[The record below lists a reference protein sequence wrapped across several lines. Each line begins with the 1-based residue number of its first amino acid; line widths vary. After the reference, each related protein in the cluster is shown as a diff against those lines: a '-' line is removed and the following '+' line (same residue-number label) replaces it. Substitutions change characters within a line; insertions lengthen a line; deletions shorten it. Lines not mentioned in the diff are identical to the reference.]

1 MKDKKIIIVLVSI
14 LVISVVAIVCIV
26 TFNNKDKKINQDAD
40 IVFSLNADKTKIK
53 AGDTVTI
60 SLDLDKVPAN
70 GLGVCAFNATIIY
83 DSSKLSLN
91 IKSEE
96 EDYIAYDSY
105 AGNVGKKFL
114 MRDEA
119 ITEYD
124 YNKEKNEK
132 GIVLIAAVAAQDA
145 VNETGNVYTITFKA
159 NEDINIKENGLYLK
173 TNEDGEYDFVAAGV
187 KITDDNLYDVNS
199 DLKYVLKNNI

>member
-145 VNETGNVYTITFKA
+145 VKETGNIYTITFKA

-187 KITDDNLYDVNS
+187 KIADDNLYDVNS

>member
-96 EDYIAYDSY
+96 NSTTYDCY
-105 AGNVGKKFL
+105 AGNVGKNFL
-114 MRDEA
+114 MRDKF
-119 ITEYD
+119 IKEYD

>member
-26 TFNNKDKKINQDAD
+26 TFNNKDKKVNQDAD
-40 IVFSLNADKTKIK
+40 IVFSLNADKTKLK
-53 AGDTVTI
+53 AGDTVKV
-60 SLDLDKVPAN
+60 SLDLDKVPTN
-70 GLGVCAFNATIIY
+70 GLGVCAFNAIIIY

-96 EDYIAYDSY
+96 EDYLAYDCY
-105 AGNVGKKFL
+105 AGEVGKKFL
-114 MRDEA
+114 MRDKFVK
-119 ITEYD
+119 EYD

-132 GIVLIAAVAAQDA
+132 GIILIAAVAAQDA

-159 NEDINIKENGLYLK
+159 NEDINIKENGIYLK
-173 TNEDGEYDFVAAGV
+173 TNEDGEYDFVSAGV
-187 KITDDNLYDVNS
+187 KITDDNLYDVDS
-199 DLKYVLKNNI
+199 DLKCVLENKI

>member
-96 EDYIAYDSY
+96 DYKSYDCY
-105 AGNVGKKFL
+105 AGEVGKKFL
-114 MRDEA
+114 MRDKFVK
-119 ITEYD
+119 EYD

-145 VNETGNVYTITFKA
+145 VTEIGNVYTITFKA
-159 NEDINIKENGLYLK
+159 NEDINIKENGIYLK
-173 TNEDGEYDFVAAGV
+173 TNEDGEYDFVSAGV
-187 KITDDNLYDVNS
+187 KITDDNLYDVDS
-199 DLKYVLKNNI
+199 DLKCVLENKI

>member
-145 VNETGNVYTITFKA
+145 VKETGNIYTITFKA

-187 KITDDNLYDVNS
+187 KIPDDNLYDVNS